1 MSRQHTAFWHTC
13 SHNRKTNS
21 QHSFHTFTSSFL
33 WIRKKGWKYLC
44 REKLYLL
51 ALSINNRPF
60 SPHFISE
67 WENQWRGNE
76 EEGPSCRLGHYFRTL
91 LGVRHSAI
99 FCPWNIFLFQVW
111 WWRWYYFLNIT
122 MELTPTRSFFISR
135 SLKCDRIRVHKHFM
149 MSLIIRYVV
158 SVIYY
163 EPYIYGD
170 PKPSVWF
177 RDNVS
182 SIYYRL
188 HCYLAIY
195 NLYGRN
201 HSW

>member
-1 MSRQHTAFWHTC
+1 
-13 SHNRKTNS
+13 
-21 QHSFHTFTSSFL
+21 
-33 WIRKKGWKYLC
+33 
-44 REKLYLL
+44 
-51 ALSINNRPF
+51 
-60 SPHFISE
+60 
-67 WENQWRGNE
+67 
-76 EEGPSCRLGHYFRTL
+76 
-91 LGVRHSAI
+91 
-99 FCPWNIFLFQVW
+99 
-111 WWRWYYFLNIT
+111 

-182 SIYYRL
+182 SFTIDCISIL
-188 HCYLAIY
+188 LFTICVVVIILDSEKCICLSSFKGYLCK
-195 NLYGRN
+195 LLLVLLMYGHVAPVFWMFVEGKHKTN
-201 HSW
+201 V